1 MMNVAFAFADLL
13 ELRHLMSRP
22 PGEDHTVASDFLFK
36 GKLRAGKQ
44 AYGHA
49 TVVSR
54 SETTCRR
61 VGKAG

>member
-1 MMNVAFAFADLL
+1 MMNVVFAFVDLL
-13 ELRHLMSRP
+13 EFRNLVSGA

-44 AYGHA
+44 AHGHA

-61 VGKAG
+61 VGKAL